1 MKLARLL
8 LLFPLAS
15 CAPQGGIHGQQL
27 WVTPG
32 EGGEWDDYTQVD
44 ADLTFTTIQAAID
57 AASFGDTVN
66 VPSGTYY
73 ENLVMAD
80 GVTVDGGGQDE
91 TRLVGSVYF
100 DGLDVSTTL
109 SGMSLFDPI
118 WVSKGTSYGT
128 EYGVGIQ
135 SGSAQIMD
143 VAIYYFEAGIKSAAG
158 DNVYIEGNTLGF
170 NWYGTN
176 LSSISNLTVANN
188 LVGNNPAAGIAS
200 AYSAGTIMFNT
211 VIGNAFSGTAAYLT
225 GGIAIE
231 GGGSERVVNNIITS
245 NYYGLNCYACDG
257 SWDYNLV
264 WGNSTDYV
272 NDASDSGS
280 DIAGDP
286 LFVAGSEGNFHL
298 TASSPA
304 IDAANSTVGI
314 VVDIDGEARPQGDN
328 YDIGY
333 DEFGVSAF
341 SVLITEVMANAST
354 ESTGEFVEIYNAGS
368 APLDLAGLM
377 ITDGDDD
384 DLLQAFD
391 GGTTVVGA
399 GEYAVVVDPE
409 YDGVYGIDSGVT
421 VVTTGDTTL
430 GNGLTTSD
438 KITLY
443 ESDGSTVIATFS
455 YPSDPGDGVSMEMYN
470 LDNGDASGNWRA
482 SQCAAES
489 SPGTGHCF
497 PESGDPADLVIT
509 EIMANAVSESSGE
522 YIEIYNP
529 TTTDIDL
536 AGLVIGDNVSTD
548 IIEAFQGGSTLLGP
562 NQHAVVVDPDY
573 AYDYYLPTDIVLM
586 TTPDATLGN
595 GLSNSTDNV
604 YLYAADGSTIIDSF
618 SFPGDNGDG
627 VAWEK
632 VDYAAGDLGTN
643 WAAGTDSCT
652 RGASPGRLNGAA
664 SGTCDPLIINEV
676 MANADDE
683 DTGEFVEIYNAG
695 WDTVDLAGLVITDG
709 DEVDTLQSFDGSSTE
724 LAPGAF
730 ALVLDA
736 EYAGEYSIDSSVVLM
751 TTSDTTIGNALSV
764 SDTVDLYEADGTH
777 LIDSYLWPSNPGN
790 AVSIERIAMAGALDS
805 DANWEASTCAAGSS
819 PGLENCSSATASGPT
834 VSDLYGD
841 LLITEVMSNALTEST
856 GEFIE
861 LYNSGTADID
871 LLHYVVYD
879 GDAIDTIFG
888 FTDPYD
894 TILGAG
900 EYAVIL
906 DADYAGEYTIPS
918 GTLVLVTDDSTI
930 GSGLATNDPIYL
942 YEDNAVSFI
951 DSYTFPFNAGNGIS
965 VERVDLAVGDTA
977 DNWAASECG
986 AGSSPGATH
995 CF

>member
-8 LLFPLAS
+8 LLLPLVS
-15 CAPQGGIHGQQL
+15 CAPGDGIQGQQL
-27 WVTPG
+27 WVLPG

-44 ADLTFTTIQAAID
+44 VDLTFTTIQAAID
-57 AASFGDTVN
+57 AASFGDTVT
-66 VPSGTYY
+66 VPSGVYY
-73 ENLVMAD
+73 ENLTMAD
-80 GVTVDGGGQDE
+80 GVTVDGAGMGE
-91 TRLVGSVYF
+91 TLLVGSVYF
-100 DGLDVSTTL
+100 DGLSEGTL
-109 SGMSLFDPI
+109 SGMSIYDPI
-118 WVSKGTSYGT
+118 WVSKGTPYGT
-128 EYGVGIQ
+128 QYGVGIQ
-135 SGSAQIMD
+135 SGSAMITD
-143 VAIYYFEAGIKSAAG
+143 VALYYFEAGILAAAG
-158 DNVYIEGNTLGF
+158 DNVYIEGNTIGY
-170 NWYGTN
+170 NWYGMN
-176 LSSISNLTVANN
+176 LASVSNLTVANN

-200 AYSAGTIMFNT
+200 GYSAGTIMFNT

-225 GGIAIE
+225 GGIALE
-231 GGGSERVVNNIITS
+231 GSGSERVVNNILTS
-245 NYYGLNCYACDG
+245 NYYGLNCYSCSG

-264 WGNSTDYV
+264 WGNATDYV
-272 NDASDSGS
+272 NDASAGGS
-280 DIAGDP
+280 DLNGDP

-298 TASSPA
+298 TAASPA

-314 VVDIDGEARPQGDN
+314 VVDIDNESRPQGDN
-328 YDIGY
+328 YDLGY
-333 DEFGVSAF
+333 DEYGVSAYEI
-341 SVLITEVMANAST
+341 VITEVMANAHV
-354 ESTGEFVEIYNAGS
+354 ESTGEYVELYNAG
-368 APLDLAGLM
+368 AYPVDLADLV

-384 DLLQAFD
+384 DIIQAFD
-391 GGTTVVGA
+391 GGTTLLAA

-409 YDGVYGIDSGVT
+409 YDGVYGIDAAVT

-443 ESDGSTVIATFS
+443 EGDGSTVIATFS
-455 YPSDPGDGVSMEMYN
+455 YPTDPGDDVSLEMYN

-482 SQCAAES
+482 SQCADGH
-489 SPGTGHCF
+489 SPGAAHCF

-509 EIMANAVSESSGE
+509 EIMANAVTESSGE

-529 TTTDIDL
+529 TATDIDL
-536 AGLVIGDNVSTD
+536 SGLVIADNATSDVLQ
-548 IIEAFQGGSTLLGP
+548 AFQGGSTLLGAYT
-562 NQHAVVVDPDY
+562 HALVVDPDY
-573 AYDYYLPTDIVLM
+573 AYDYYLPSEIVLL
-586 TTPDATLGN
+586 TTGDSTLGN
-595 GLSNSTDNV
+595 GLANSSDNV
-604 YLYAADGSTIIDSF
+604 YLYASDGSTLIDSF

-861 LYNSGTADID
+861 LYNAGSTDID
-871 LLHYVVYD
+871 LLYYVVYD
-879 GDAIDTIFG
+879 GDAVDTIFG
-888 FTDPYD
+888 FSDPYD
-894 TILGAG
+894 TVLGAG
-900 EYAVIL
+900 EYAIIL
-906 DADYAGEYTIPS
+906 DADYASEYTIPA
-918 GTLVLVTDDSTI
+918 GTLLLVTDDSTI
-930 GSGLATNDPIYL
+930 GSGLATNDPVYL
-942 YEDNAVSFI
+942 YESNAVSFI
-951 DSYTFPFNAGNGIS
+951 DSYSFPFDAGNGIS
-965 VERVDLAVGDTA
+965 VEKVDVAAGDTVE
-977 DNWAASECG
+977 NWAASECDD
-986 AGSSPGATH
+986 GSSPGSTH